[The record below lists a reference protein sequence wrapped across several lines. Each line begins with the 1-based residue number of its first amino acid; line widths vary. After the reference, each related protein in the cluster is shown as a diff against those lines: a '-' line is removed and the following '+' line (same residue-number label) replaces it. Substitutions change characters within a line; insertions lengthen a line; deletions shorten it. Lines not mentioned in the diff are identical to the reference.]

1 MHGPLPAASRMKSPA
16 LVALLCAAL
25 AATAPLAQ
33 TVYKSVGPDG
43 RTTYS
48 DKPPATGRLEKT
60 MSFENLPSSEL
71 PASASSYVEQL
82 RRMHARD
89 AAQAAA
95 QMPKGVV
102 LYGAPWCGYCKQAK
116 AYLAGKGIAYR
127 DVDVDTPDGMA
138 AFAQVGGRGIPVLVA
153 NGRSVRGFTAAAY
166 DALLAPA
173 R

>member
-1 MHGPLPAASRMKSPA
+1 MKPKAA
-16 LVALLCAAL
+16 LVLLCAL
-25 AATAPLAQ
+25 AASAGGLAQ

-43 RTTYS
+43 KITYS
-48 DKPPATGRLEKT
+48 DKAPATGSRLEKT
-60 MSFENLPSSEL
+60 LSFENLPSSEL

-89 AAQAAA
+89 AAQAVA
-95 QMPKGVV
+95 QAPKGVV
-102 LYGAPWCGYCKQAK
+102 LYGAAWCGYCKKAK
-116 AYLAGKGIAYR
+116 AWLAGKGVAYR

-166 DALLAPA
+166 EALLAPGHQP
-173 R
+173 

>member
-1 MHGPLPAASRMKSPA
+1 MPTLMNRLA
-16 LVALLCAAL
+16 LVALLSAFAA
-25 AATAPLAQ
+25 AAPALAQ

-43 RTTYS
+43 KVTYG
-48 DKPPATGRLEKT
+48 DKAPTTGRLEKT
-60 MSFENLPSSEL
+60 MRFENLPSSEL

-95 QMPKGVV
+95 ELPKGVV
-102 LYGAPWCGYCKQAK
+102 LYGAAWCGYCKKAK

-127 DVDVDTPDGMA
+127 DIDVDTPDGMT